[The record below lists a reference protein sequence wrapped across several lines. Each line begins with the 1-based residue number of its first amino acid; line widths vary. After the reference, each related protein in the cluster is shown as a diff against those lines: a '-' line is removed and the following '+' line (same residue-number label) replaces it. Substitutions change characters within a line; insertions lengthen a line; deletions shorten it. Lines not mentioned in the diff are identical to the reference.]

1 MAEMDNPYQ
10 TPAAHV
16 ADVLDDAT
24 PDSTYIEGGRAV
36 AAGRGFA
43 WIREGWDI
51 FRRQWGM
58 WLVLVLIFV
67 LIFVGISVIPFVQ
80 IAATFVLPV
89 FVAGLMTGCQHVAR
103 GGELELAHLFA
114 GFRRNTGQLVLIGI
128 IGFVLAFLAAIP
140 ISVAIFMTSMGVAT
154 AGSLT
159 DPLAAFGVGAVIM
172 GLLTLALFIPIN
184 MAMWFAPS
192 LVMLQDQS
200 APRAIGQS
208 FKGCIKNIVPF
219 LLYGVIAFLM
229 GIVATL
235 TFGLAW
241 FVFGPV
247 LLCSVYAGYRD
258 IFFAPR

>member
-1 MAEMDNPYQ
+1 MENPYQ

-16 ADVLDDAT
+16 ADVLEDAT
-24 PDSTYIEGGRAV
+24 PDGSYIEGGRAV

-43 WIREGWDI
+43 WIREGWEI

-58 WLVLVLIFV
+58 WLVLVVLFV
-67 LIFVGISVIPFVQ
+67 LIFAALGFIPVVNLLV
-80 IAATFVLPV
+80 TFTLPV
-89 FVAGLMTGCQHVAR
+89 FVAGLMTGCQTAAR
-103 GGELELAHLFA
+103 GGDLELAHLFA
-114 GFRRNTGQLVLIGI
+114 GFRRNTGQLVLVGI
-128 IGFVLAFLAAIP
+128 IGFVLAFVAAIP
-140 ISVAIFMTSMGVAT
+140 ITAALGLGAFTASAGNWPAIGLGMI
-154 AGSLT
+154 
-159 DPLAAFGVGAVIM
+159 LAALV
-172 GLLTLALFIPIN
+172 TLALLVPIN

-208 FKGCIKNIVPF
+208 FKGCLKNIVPF
-219 LLYGVIAFLM
+219 LLYALIVFLM
-229 GIVATL
+229 GTLAAL

-247 LLCSVYAGYRD
+247 LLCSVYAAYRD

>member
-1 MAEMDNPYQ
+1 MAEMENPYQ

-16 ADVLDDAT
+16 ADVLDDAA

-58 WLVLVLIFV
+58 WLVLVVIFV
-67 LIFVGISVIPFVQ
+67 LIFVGIGFIPVLNLL
-80 IAATFVLPV
+80 ITFFLPV

-114 GFRRNTGQLVLIGI
+114 GFRRNTGQLVLVGI
-128 IGFVLAFLAAIP
+128 IGFVLAFVAAIP
-140 ISVAIFMTSMGVAT
+140 ISLVVGLTAWGAATTSA
-154 AGSLT
+154 S
-159 DPLAAFGVGAVIM
+159 PLAAFGVGTLIA
-172 GLLTLALFIPIN
+172 GLVTLALLVPIN

-208 FKGCIKNIVPF
+208 FRGCIKNIVPF
-219 LLYGVIAFLM
+219 LLYGVIALLM